1 MEISNLPSKEFKV
14 MIIKMLNELR
24 RTVDKHRENQVLEN
38 TKKNQTELRI
48 TITEISKYT
57 GKREKWEK
65 QRHREKE
72 IDYPKT
78 SSI

>member
-1 MEISNLPSKEFKV
+1 

-57 GKREKWEK
+57 GKNQK
-65 QRHREKE
+65 
-72 IDYPKT
+72 
-78 SSI
+78 

>member
-24 RTVDKHRENQVLEN
+24 RTVDKHRENQVSEN

-57 GKREKWEK
+57 GKNQK
-65 QRHREKE
+65 
-72 IDYPKT
+72 
-78 SSI
+78 

>member
-57 GKREKWEK
+57 GKNQK
-65 QRHREKE
+65 
-72 IDYPKT
+72 
-78 SSI
+78 

>member
-14 MIIKMLNELR
+14 MIIKLLNKLR
-24 RTVDKHRENQVLEN
+24 RTVDEHRENKVLEN

-57 GKREKWEK
+57 GKNKK
-65 QRHREKE
+65 
-72 IDYPKT
+72 
-78 SSI
+78 

>member
-24 RTVDKHRENQVLEN
+24 RTVDKHRENKVLEN

-48 TITEISKYT
+48 TRTEISIYT
-57 GKREKWEK
+57 GKNKK
-65 QRHREKE
+65 
-72 IDYPKT
+72 
-78 SSI
+78 

>member
-24 RTVDKHRENQVLEN
+24 RTVDKHREDQVLEN

-57 GKREKWEK
+57 GKNQK
-65 QRHREKE
+65 
-72 IDYPKT
+72 
-78 SSI
+78 